1 MISIGGVVGQGKV
14 FNGWGFERDNLVDIY
29 NYCFRGCIGLF
40 LSSGA
45 NLAKA
50 GPAGLLI
57 AYVIIGFIVYWV
69 AVELGEMAAYIP
81 VKYY

>member
-1 MISIGGVVGQGKV
+1 MSNPACITHI
-14 FNGWGFERDNLVDIY
+14 LIIY
-29 NYCFRGCIGLF
+29 SFIGLF

-57 AYVIIGFIVYWV
+57 AYCIIGFIVYWI
-69 AVELGEMAAYIP
+69 AVQLGEISSHMP
-81 VKYY
+81 VKS